1 MDGRHCTG
9 GARGGSRL
17 GSSRPAWAF
26 GLQAIVNMVANPIEN
41 AVDSSLFVNLV
52 VNNLIAAN
60 RGGALKV
67 TGRGRVLHNTFSA
80 NEGAILALDPVE
92 GSAQGSTLFAN
103 NLLDHDGPLF
113 ENDRPDGRHHN
124 VYANDTTAR
133 PLGDGSRVGPVAF
146 RDVARRDYRPAVD
159 SVAID
164 ELRRDATVMRP
175 RKKAAK

>member
-1 MDGRHCTG
+1 
-9 GARGGSRL
+9 
-17 GSSRPAWAF
+17 
-26 GLQAIVNMVANPIEN
+26 MVANPIEN